1 MIISFIHRS
10 TIQKLIHAVY
20 EKREIAYARQEEEGE
35 DALIG
40 AIIFRLKDPTSRWN
54 KVKYCGASFP
64 FDLSFY
70 GLGLFKKNYNN

>member
-40 AIIFRLKDPTSRWN
+40 AIIFRLKDPTSR
-54 KVKYCGASFP
+54 
-64 FDLSFY
+64 
-70 GLGLFKKNYNN
+70 